1 MEIISLLHATKIV
14 LKEHFQNY
22 IEIKSEPEMK
32 KNLHPERMYFWDKM
46 VWAARERMVEKRLL
60 YVEATQ
66 FLLNV

>member
-1 MEIISLLHATKIV
+1 
-14 LKEHFQNY
+14 
-22 IEIKSEPEMK
+22 MK

-60 YVEATQ
+60 YVQATQ